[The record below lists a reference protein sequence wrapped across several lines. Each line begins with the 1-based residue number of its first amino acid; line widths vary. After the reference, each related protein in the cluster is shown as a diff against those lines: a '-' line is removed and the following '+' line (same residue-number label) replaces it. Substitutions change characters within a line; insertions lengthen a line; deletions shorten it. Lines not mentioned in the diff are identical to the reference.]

1 MNTVLRSMCRAS
13 GLANKLCRLPKSNVP
28 NLIPSTLRHSV
39 ATIPQVRH
47 MSNDST
53 LMSALNNEILHEE
66 GAVSYDSAPS
76 AEPSDFTRSVNGA
89 TIILQKQYNNETIRV
104 ELDLNNNTELA
115 PAEDDPEENPPQ
127 YLPSFKIE
135 ISKPQG
141 KLVFSCNYHMTTE
154 EQNLD
159 QFVISEVAFAGPGE
173 DDHVAFTTD
182 FGNLDYVLIEEFE
195 NYLTRRGL
203 DAEFSS
209 TLFEM
214 SAAFEH
220 HNYVN
225 FLKNVRDFVN

>member
-1 MNTVLRSMCRAS
+1 MLRSMCRAG
-13 GLANKLCRLPKSNVP
+13 GLANKLCRLSKPNVP
-28 NLIPSTLRHSV
+28 NMIPATLRHSV

-47 MSNDST
+47 MSNDSA

-76 AEPSDFTRSVNGA
+76 GEPSDFTRSVKGA
-89 TIILQKQYNNETIRV
+89 TIILQKQFDNETIRV

-115 PAEDDPEENPPQ
+115 PAEDDPEETPPQ

-141 KLVFSCNYHMTTE
+141 KLVFNCNYHMTTE

-159 QFVISEVAFAGPGE
+159 QFVISEVAFVAPGE
-173 DDHVAFTTD
+173 DENMAFTTD

-203 DAEFSS
+203 GAEFSS

-220 HNYVN
+220 HNYVD
-225 FLKNVRDFVN
+225 FLKNVRDFAN